1 MIAILMTS
9 IVTILV
15 LFGVFFSIVAGI
27 GILRLPD
34 MYSRLHAAS
43 KSSTLG
49 VSLVLLAVFIY
60 FWYFE
65 NQFEI
70 TLILA
75 LVFIYIIAPTGAH
88 MLARSAF
95 HSDVEPYRLTILN
108 ELRRDELGYE
118 ELTEEDKRKI
128 EARKKEQELDE

>member
-1 MIAILMTS
+1 MTS

-65 NQFEI
+65 DQLEI

-95 HSDVEPYRLTILN
+95 HSDVEPYQLTILN

>member
-1 MIAILMTS
+1 MTS

-95 HSDVEPYRLTILN
+95 HSDVEPYQLTILN

>member
-1 MIAILMTS
+1 MTS

-95 HSDVEPYRLTILN
+95 HSDVEPYQLTILN
-108 ELRRDELGYE
+108 ELRRDEIGYE

>member
-1 MIAILMTS
+1 MTS

-15 LFGVFFSIVAGI
+15 LTGVFFSIVAGI
-27 GILRLPD
+27 GIVRLPD

-49 VSLVLLAVFIY
+49 VSLVLLAVFLY

-65 NQFEI
+65 ERFEI

-108 ELRRDELGYE
+108 ELRRDEIGYE
-118 ELTEEDKRKI
+118 ELTEEDKLKI
-128 EARKKEQELDE
+128 EQRKKEQELDE

>member
-1 MIAILMTS
+1 MTS

>member
-95 HSDVEPYRLTILN
+95 HSDIEPYQLTILN

-128 EARKKEQELDE
+128 EARKKEKELDE

>member
-1 MIAILMTS
+1 MTS

-70 TLILA
+70 TLLLA

-95 HSDVEPYRLTILN
+95 HSDVEPYQLTILN
-108 ELRRDELGYE
+108 ELRRDEIGYE

>member
-65 NQFEI
+65 DQLEI

-88 MLARSAF
+88 MLARSAL
-95 HSDVEPYRLTILN
+95 HSDVEPYQLTILN

>member
-1 MIAILMTS
+1 MTS

-95 HSDVEPYRLTILN
+95 HSDVEP
-108 ELRRDELGYE
+108 
-118 ELTEEDKRKI
+118 
-128 EARKKEQELDE
+128 

>member
-1 MIAILMTS
+1 MTS
-9 IVTILV
+9 VVTILV

-95 HSDVEPYRLTILN
+95 HSDVEPYQLTILN

-118 ELTEEDKRKI
+118 KLTEEDKRKI

>member
-1 MIAILMTS
+1 MTS

-95 HSDVEPYRLTILN
+95 HSDVEPYQLTILN

-118 ELTEEDKRKI
+118 ELTEKDKRKI
-128 EARKKEQELDE
+128 EARKKEKELDE

>member
-95 HSDVEPYRLTILN
+95 HSDVEPYQLTILN

>member
-1 MIAILMTS
+1 MTS

-95 HSDVEPYRLTILN
+95 HSDIEPYQLTILN

-128 EARKKEQELDE
+128 EARKKEKELDE

>member
-1 MIAILMTS
+1 MTS
-9 IVTILV
+9 VVTILV

-88 MLARSAF
+88 MLARSAS
-95 HSDVEPYRLTILN
+95 HSDVEPYQLTILN

-118 ELTEEDKRKI
+118 KLTEEDKRKI

>member
-1 MIAILMTS
+1 MTS

-95 HSDVEPYRLTILN
+95 HSDVEPYQLTILN

-118 ELTEEDKRKI
+118 EPKEEEVEDY
-128 EARKKEQELDE
+128 

>member
-1 MIAILMTS
+1 MTS

-95 HSDVEPYRLTILN
+95 HSDVEPYQLTILN

-118 ELTEEDKRKI
+118 KLTEEDKRKI

>member
-1 MIAILMTS
+1 MTS

-15 LFGVFFSIVAGI
+15 LFGVFFSVVAGI

-65 NQFEI
+65 DQLEI

-95 HSDVEPYRLTILN
+95 HSDVEPYQLTILN

>member
-1 MIAILMTS
+1 MTS

-95 HSDVEPYRLTILN
+95 HSDIEPYQLTILN